1 MAELFSSFT
10 IQKKKIETNL
20 EFDWIL
26 NTQMVYSHEN
36 ELDLA
41 ACC

>member
-1 MAELFSSFT
+1 MSELFSSF
-10 IQKKKIETNL
+10 KKNFETNL
-20 EFDWIL
+20 QFDWIL

-36 ELDLA
+36 ELDLV

>member
-1 MAELFSSFT
+1 MSELFPSFT
-10 IQKKKIETNL
+10 IQKKILETNL
-20 EFDWIL
+20 QFDWIL
-26 NTQMVYSHEN
+26 NTQIVYSHEN

>member
-1 MAELFSSFT
+1 MSELFSSFT
-10 IQKKKIETNL
+10 IQKKIFETNL
-20 EFDWIL
+20 QFDWIL
-26 NTQMVYSHEN
+26 NTQMVYSHKN